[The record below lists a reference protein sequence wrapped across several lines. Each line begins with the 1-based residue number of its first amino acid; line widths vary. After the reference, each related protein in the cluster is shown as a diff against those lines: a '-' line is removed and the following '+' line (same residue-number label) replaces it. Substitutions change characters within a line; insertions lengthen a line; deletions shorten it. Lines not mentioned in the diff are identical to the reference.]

1 MRRTRS
7 LTSARSTRPK
17 RFEVD
22 GACVSSTGKSAP
34 SFTPAQ
40 CCPRTGRMHSRIAPH
55 FRRLRIRFE
64 RRAHIHEAFLKLPR
78 LLEHFQAYGVVFL
91 KRILMLWGAG
101 RFGGSK
107 RNPTTIVCECPLV
120 RAAPRRQS
128 SVALPWSESASIL
141 SKALVIEIR
150 QRTRAFNS
158 DRMQQFRLQIEQPQD
173 RRRNLCG

>member
-91 KRILMLWGAG
+91 KRILMLWGDG

-120 RAAPRRQS
+120 RAAP
-128 SVALPWSESASIL
+128 SVKCRAPLVRKRIHSLKSA
-141 SKALVIEIR
+141 R
-150 QRTRAFNS
+150 
-158 DRMQQFRLQIEQPQD
+158 DRNPAAHACLQ
-173 RRRNLCG
+173 